1 MRPNVTSTIAK
12 AVRNSLVWRHGVGR
26 CFCWSSAEEAQCT
39 GLRQPWLRRAVLPKC
54 RGVWLSVKRLGNQCQ
69 CCAIYCR
76 WFCAYAEDRD
86 RKRSLTPL
94 SPEKG
99 LHVCCS
105 QVGTLSKTNN
115 LPLWIS
121 GIFQIIV
128 FMLSTS
134 RLFFCLLSRSS
145 EMPSRLLKLLA
156 LGLWCGQGPCWSSWG
171 KCQNAGTEG
180 RLTEKGGCT
189 TMQCGGTWSK
199 LARQPLSGFAIL
211 CRWLCQW

>member
-26 CFCWSSAEEAQCT
+26 CFCWSSAEEAQCM

-145 EMPSRLLKLLA
+145 EMPSRLKTFGFRSLVWAGPMLVF
-156 LGLWCGQGPCWSSWG
+156 LGKVSKRWDWG
-171 KCQNAGTEG
+171 TFDWEG
-180 RLTEKGGCT
+180 RLHHNAVWWDLEQAGQAAIVWVCH
-189 TMQCGGTWSK
+189 
-199 LARQPLSGFAIL
+199 PL
-211 CRWLCQW
+211 